1 MMQQTTIKKLY
12 EGGKTMAAIAGR
24 AELSVSTVRAILLDL
39 GVKIRPPGR
48 RPPQPKRRKGAI

>member
-1 MMQQTTIKKLY
+1 MMQETTIKKLY

-24 AELSVSTVRAILLDL
+24 ADVAVSTVRATLLRL

>member
-1 MMQQTTIKKLY
+1 MMQETTIKKLY

-48 RPPQPKRRKGAI
+48 RPPQPKRR